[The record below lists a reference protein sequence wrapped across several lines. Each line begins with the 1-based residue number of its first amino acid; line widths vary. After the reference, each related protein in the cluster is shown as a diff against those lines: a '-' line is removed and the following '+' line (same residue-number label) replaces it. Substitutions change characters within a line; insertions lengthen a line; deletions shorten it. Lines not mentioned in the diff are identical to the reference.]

1 MSALFTPPRDAEKV
15 AHLGN
20 KGRTKASHERR
31 GLQPVEN
38 CEVLLEFVEEIDK
51 KTGEILTYQVTEKG
65 RKLVRTPSESRAKRY
80 ALKAV
85 VNDLF
90 KGSETAKCGR
100 VNIPKQTTKILNA
113 PAYNKSHF
121 SGLRQCGSVWLC
133 PVCAAKIA
141 QRRKAELVA
150 ATTAAKAMGL
160 QVSLMT
166 ATIPHG
172 LGDDPVTMNKQLLKA
187 WAYMMQSRAGKE
199 LKKFLGIEGTIRALE
214 TTYGVNGFHPHFH
227 VLVFS
232 QSTWT
237 IQSIQHGF
245 LPLWQD
251 ACVKAGLP
259 RPSDERGLRVDG
271 GEKAAEYVAKGLWG
285 LEDEMTKGH
294 MKTAKSDKGM
304 TPWGF
309 LDDVLETDSKQSKVL
324 FKLYA
329 KAFKGKRQLYWSN
342 GLKAKLGI
350 DEVTDEELVAI
361 QDEDANELAELTVD
375 EWRAVKHFGVYAGV
389 LDTSERSP
397 GELPVLLKSLV
408 NSYYAIWRSR
418 NPGRH
423 FVKRKK

>member
-1 MSALFTPPRDAEKV
+1 MSDVLTRSQDTEKV

-20 KGRTKASHERR
+20 KGRTSASHERR
-31 GLQPVEN
+31 GFQPFEN
-38 CEVLLEFVEEIDK
+38 PEVLPVFVEEIDK
-51 KTGEILTYQVTEKG
+51 KTGEVLTYQVTEKG

-90 KGSETAKCGR
+90 RGSETAKCGR
-100 VNIPKQTTKILNA
+100 LVIPGDKARILNA

-121 SGLRQCGSVWLC
+121 AGLRQCGSVWLC

-150 ATTAAKAMGL
+150 ATTAAKAMGW

-172 LGDDPVTMNKQLLKA
+172 LGDDPVAMNKKLLKA
-187 WAYMMQSRAGKE
+187 WGSMMNNRAGIE
-199 LKKFLGIEGTIRALE
+199 LKKFLGIEGTVRALE

-232 QSTWT
+232 QPTWT

-294 MKTAKSDKGM
+294 MKTAKSEKGL

-309 LDDVLETDSKQSKVL
+309 LDDILETDNNQSKVL

-375 EWRAVKHFGVYAGV
+375 EWRAVRHFGVYAGV

-408 NSYYAIWRSR
+408 NDYYAIWRSR
-418 NPGRH
+418 NPRKH